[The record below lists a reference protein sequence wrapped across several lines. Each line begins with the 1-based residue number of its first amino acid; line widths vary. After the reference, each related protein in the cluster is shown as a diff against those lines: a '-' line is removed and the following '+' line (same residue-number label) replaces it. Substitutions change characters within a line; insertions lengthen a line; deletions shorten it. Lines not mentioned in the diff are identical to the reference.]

1 MTDLF
6 DILTASDTANL
17 PASAN
22 QARYQPKSSGN
33 PKKSVSANHHA
44 LILPPISAA
53 QPQPPRRTL
62 IQWQV
67 LLTTSK
73 GKLIW
78 FQCKQKTAP
87 DITALNQLAIDV
99 DQLSFESDRAVETAL
114 AQIAYTHDIQFL
126 RGNFLDHIQWPLEA
140 WQRDEITH
148 TQFTSSNIQEL
159 TEQREAIHQ
168 RLKQSLTDGL
178 QSFRQ
183 TLNATVL
190 QRITERS
197 TIDFRLYNYIVAE
210 QPVHQRNRLQALHSF
225 PFLANSITT
234 DAYAHIRAII
244 DSGQPL
250 AEALAQHFGVPPALI
265 RKLGKKPIPSLSG
278 PRSQPEFLFPL
289 LATLPLEKIPNSQND
304 WVNFHSLINNLAEFI
319 DQPINS
325 PLGKAILIEC
335 LTSASARKIVL
346 APDWSS
352 SQQSAK
358 HFLRALLAVTRF
370 LYRANYTAAD
380 ADANARSAITH
391 IVSHLGMTMI
401 IKCAKQW
408 DLAYREAQSHFA
420 LSNSQIQDK
429 HWPTLL
435 PAPITIDGFVITPLA
450 SVENLVSEGRSMNN
464 CVATYAVE
472 CQRGHC
478 QLWSLRSE
486 GTRHRQQ
493 RVTAQT
499 YVDSTNHGTQIVVRL
514 GQVEGYDS
522 TPASDESKAVAN
534 QLIDLLN
541 SDIAGLKKYYQWQ
554 QSCSALSV
562 SERLELSTTRTL
574 YRALENAIETRFD
587 MITIWDSVLKISK
600 VRERLKELDSLSA
613 NRLKESR
620 L

>member
-1 MTDLF
+1 MSSN
-6 DILTASDTANL
+6 AKKNVTANH
-17 PASAN
+17 
-22 QARYQPKSSGN
+22 R
-33 PKKSVSANHHA
+33 A
-44 LILPPISAA
+44 LILPPISSE
-53 QPQPPRRTL
+53 QQKQPRRTL

-67 LLTTSK
+67 LLTTNK

-78 FQCKQKTAP
+78 FQCKQKTTP
-87 DITALNQLAIDV
+87 DITALNQLAHDIDL
-99 DQLSFESDRAVETAL
+99 LSFESDRSVETAL

-126 RGNFLDHIQWPLEA
+126 RGNFLDHGQWPLEA
-140 WQRDEITH
+140 WQHDEITH
-148 TQFTSSNIQEL
+148 TQFTSSTIQHL
-159 TEQREAIHQ
+159 IQQREEIHQ
-168 RLKQSLTDGL
+168 RLKKFLTDGL
-178 QSFRQ
+178 HSFSQS
-183 TLNATVL
+183 LNATVL

-234 DAYAHIRAII
+234 DAYADIRSII
-244 DSGQPL
+244 DTGQPL
-250 AEALAQHFGVPPALI
+250 ADALAKYFGVPPALI
-265 RKLGKKPIPSLSG
+265 RKLGSKPLPPLSG

-289 LATLPLEKIPNSQND
+289 LATLPLEKIPNSQSD
-304 WVNFHSLINNLAEFI
+304 WVYFHSLINNIAEFI

-346 APDWSS
+346 APDWVR

-358 HFLRALLAVTRF
+358 HFLRALLVVTRF
-370 LYRANYTAAD
+370 LYRANSTAAD

-391 IVSHLGMTMI
+391 IVRHLGMTMI

-435 PAPITIDGFVITPLA
+435 PAPITIDGFIITPLA
-450 SVENLVSEGRSMNN
+450 SVDNLVSEGRSMNN

-486 GTRHRQQ
+486 GPHHRQQ

-499 YVDSTNHGTQIVVRL
+499 YVESSNHGTQIVVRL
-514 GQVEGYDS
+514 GQVEGYDR
-522 TPASDESKAVAN
+522 THASDESKVAAI
-534 QLIDLLN
+534 QLVDLLN
-541 SDIAGLKKYYQWQ
+541 TDIAGLKKYYQWQ

-600 VRERLKELDSLSA
+600 VCERLKQFDSL
-613 NRLKESR
+613 NTTQEIPCQLTTQ
-620 L
+620 